1 MKIAYIILA
10 YKYPEQLARLV
21 RQLNSDDVSFF
32 IHIDKKTSRAI
43 YQQVVAQFK
52 DFENVF
58 FIKRHRSMWG
68 SFECVKAT
76 LEGIKAVVETEVDFD
91 YVIHLSGQDY
101 SIKSREQ
108 IKRFLEENKG
118 KEFLEYFPLPCSKWK
133 GGGLRRL
140 EYWHF
145 RWNKIHLYFPPE
157 KREFKSR
164 IGTILYSLLILP
176 LPTRP
181 KFSEEFPL
189 YGGSFHW
196 CLTGKCI
203 KWIDT
208 FVKQNPNFVNRFK
221 YTYVPDEEFY
231 QTLLMS
237 SPFRDNIISDDLK
250 YKDWG
255 NDVNAIN
262 TKILEKTDF
271 QKLKESKS
279 LFARKFDATVDSEVL
294 DMIDA
299 LIESDSS
306 RVD

>member
-10 YKYPEQLARLV
+10 HKYPEQLARLV

-32 IHIDKKTSRAI
+32 IHIDKKTRRAI
-43 YQQVVAQFK
+43 YQQVVDQFK
-52 DFENVF
+52 EFENVF
-58 FIKRHRSMWG
+58 FIKRQRSRWG

-101 SIKSREQ
+101 PIKSREQ
-108 IKRFLEENKG
+108 IERFLEENKG

-133 GGGLRRL
+133 TGGLRRL

-145 RWNKIHLYFPPE
+145 SWNKIDISIPE

-164 IGTILYSLLILP
+164 IATILYSLLILP

-181 KFSEEFPL
+181 KFPEEFPL
-189 YGGSFHW
+189 YGGSFFW

-208 FVKQNPNFVNRFK
+208 FVNQNPNFVNRFK
-221 YTYVPDEEFY
+221 YTYIPDEEFY

-237 SPFRDNIISDDLK
+237 SPFRNKIISDDLK
-250 YKDWG
+250 YKEWG
-255 NDVNAIN
+255 NDVNASHP
-262 TKILEKTDF
+262 KILEKTDF

-279 LFARKFDATVDSEVL
+279 LFARKFDATVDTDVL

-299 LIESDSS
+299 LSESDSS
-306 RVD
+306 RVG